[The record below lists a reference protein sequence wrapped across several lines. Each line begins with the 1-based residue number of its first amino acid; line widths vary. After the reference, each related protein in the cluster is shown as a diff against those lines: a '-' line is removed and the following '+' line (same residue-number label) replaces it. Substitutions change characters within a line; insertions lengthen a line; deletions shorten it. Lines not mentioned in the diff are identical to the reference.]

1 MNKMQYVEI
10 SSIYSVCHSK
20 DSGFLVLQEMAHQL
34 GSLRSMTWM
43 NTTVSAYTTSFC
55 VKFILKTL
63 HHIMVDVLHIF

>member
-43 NTTVSAYTTSFC
+43 NTTVIIFTTGFN
-55 VKFILKTL
+55 VPFIIQPLQRL
-63 HHIMVDVLHIF
+63 VVNLFHCF